1 MIGFATT
8 KVLIKIRTKP
18 VELSIIQDMP
28 KALPKLE
35 PANSF
40 FAESLFDALPDVNFF
55 VKDLQG
61 RYRVV
66 NQNLVRACGLKRKD
80 QLIGRTALEV
90 FPEILARGY
99 AEQDRQVLEKGVTI
113 HGKLELNVYANGD
126 HGWALSYKT
135 PLLDKHGK
143 IIGLTGMIRDLLLPD
158 HNNPTLRQVA
168 KSVLEI
174 DTHFAQALQ
183 VSKLARLSGV
193 SVMQLERHFKKL
205 FQITP
210 QQYIA
215 KVRLETALR
224 LLRTKR
230 TIGEIALEC
239 GFTDHS
245 AFTRHFKKVVGLT
258 PRQYGELKHVSK

>member
-1 MIGFATT
+1 M
-8 KVLIKIRTKP
+8 
-18 VELSIIQDMP
+18 S
-28 KALPKLE
+28 KALLKLE
-35 PANSF
+35 PANPFSS
-40 FAESLFDALPDVNFF
+40 ESLFDALPDVNYF

-80 QLIGRTALEV
+80 QLIGRTVLEV

-99 AEQDRQVLEKGVTI
+99 AEQDLQVLEKGLTI
-113 HGKLELNVYANGD
+113 HGKLELNVYINGD

-135 PLLDKHGK
+135 PLFDKCGK
-143 IIGLTGMIRDLLLPD
+143 IIGLTGMIRDLALPD
-158 HNNPTLRQVA
+158 HNNPTLRRVA

-174 DTHFAQALQ
+174 DTHYARILRI
-183 VSKLARLSGV
+183 SKLAQLSGI
-193 SVMQLERHFKKL
+193 SVVQLERNFKKL

-215 KVRLETALR
+215 KVRLEAALG
-224 LLRTKR
+224 LLQTQRP
-230 TIGEIALEC
+230 IGEIALEC

-245 AFTRHFKKVVGLT
+245 AFSRQFKKAVGLT
-258 PRQYGELKHVSK
+258 PRQYVELKAVS

>member
-1 MIGFATT
+1 
-8 KVLIKIRTKP
+8 
-18 VELSIIQDMP
+18 MP

-35 PANSF
+35 PANPF
-40 FAESLFDALPDVNFF
+40 FTESLFDALPDVHFF
-55 VKDLQG
+55 IKDLQG

-66 NQNLVRACGLKRKD
+66 NHNLVRACGLKHK
-80 QLIGRTALEV
+80 QELIGRTVQEV
-90 FPEILARGY
+90 FPELLARGY
-99 AEQDRQVLEKGVTI
+99 AEQDRQVLEKGLTI
-113 HGKLELNVYANGD
+113 HGKLELNVYVNGD

-135 PLLDKHGK
+135 PLLDRRKK
-143 IIGLTGMIRDLLLPD
+143 IIGLTGMIRDLSLPD
-158 HNNPTLRQVA
+158 RNNPTLRQVA

-174 DTHFAQALQ
+174 DTHFAQTLQ
-183 VSKLARLSGV
+183 VSKLARISEI

-215 KVRLETALR
+215 KVRLEHALR
-224 LLRTKR
+224 LLLGEQ

-245 AFTRHFKKVVGLT
+245 AFSRHFKKVVGLT
-258 PRQYGELKHVSK
+258 PRQYAKLKSVSR

>member
-1 MIGFATT
+1 M
-8 KVLIKIRTKP
+8 R
-18 VELSIIQDMP
+18 
-28 KALPKLE
+28 KAFPKLE
-35 PANSF
+35 PANPF
-40 FAESLFDALPDVNFF
+40 FAESLFDALPDVHFF

-80 QLIGRTALEV
+80 ELIGRTVLEV

-99 AEQDRQVLEKGVTI
+99 AEQDRQVLERGASI

-135 PLLDKHGK
+135 PLLDKAGRT
-143 IIGLTGMIRDLLLPD
+143 IGLTGMIRDLSLPD
-158 HNNPTLRQVA
+158 RNHPILRQVA

-183 VSKLARLSGV
+183 VSKLAALSGI

-215 KVRLETALR
+215 KVRLENALR
-224 LLRTKR
+224 LLQTERNV
-230 TIGEIALEC
+230 GEIALEC

-245 AFTRHFKKVVGLT
+245 AFSRHFKKVVGLT
-258 PRQYGELKHVSK
+258 PRQYADLKSVSR

>member
-1 MIGFATT
+1 
-8 KVLIKIRTKP
+8 
-18 VELSIIQDMP
+18 MP
-28 KALPKLE
+28 KTLPALE

-55 VKDLQG
+55 VKDLRG

-99 AEQDRQVLEKGVTI
+99 VEQDRQVLEKGVTI

-126 HGWALSYKT
+126 HGWALSFKT
-135 PLLDKHGK
+135 PLLDKHGN
-143 IIGLTGMIRDLLLPD
+143 IIGLTGMIRDLSLPD
-158 HNNPTLRQVA
+158 RHHPTLRQVA

-183 VSKLARLSGV
+183 VSKLAKLSGI

-215 KVRLETALR
+215 KVRLENALQ
-224 LLRTKR
+224 LLRTER
-230 TIGEIALEC
+230 PIGEVALEC
-239 GFTDHS
+239 GFSDHS
-245 AFTRHFKKVVGLT
+245 AFSRHFKKAVGLS
-258 PRQYGELKHVSK
+258 PRQYTELKTELKSVSR